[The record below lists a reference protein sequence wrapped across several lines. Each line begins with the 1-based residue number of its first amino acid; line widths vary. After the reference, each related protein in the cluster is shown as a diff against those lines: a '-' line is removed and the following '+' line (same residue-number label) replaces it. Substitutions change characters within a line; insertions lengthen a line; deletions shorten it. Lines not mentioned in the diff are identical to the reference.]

1 MAIQVQVVMDAA
13 DPAAQAEFWARAL
26 DYVVQPPPPGF
37 ASWDDFADKIGLPL
51 ERRGDQS
58 AVVDPAGRGPR
69 VYFQRV
75 PEGKQVKNRVRVDVQ
90 VGAPLVSEP
99 DKRWVLVEQH
109 VAKLVESG
117 ATVLYENND
126 VTGRCMV
133 MQDPEGNEFCV
144 A

>member
-75 PEGKQVKNRVRVDVQ
+75 PEGKQVKNRCTRTTTSPAD
-90 VGAPLVSEP
+90 AWSCRTRRATSSALP
-99 DKRWVLVEQH
+99 DRAL
-109 VAKLVESG
+109 
-117 ATVLYENND
+117 
-126 VTGRCMV
+126 TGGRQTSTTIGMS
-133 MQDPEGNEFCV
+133 MGRRR
-144 A
+144 

>member
-1 MAIQVQVVMDAA
+1 VVDIR
-13 DPAAQAEFWARAL
+13 PQAQDHRWI
-26 DYVVQPPPPGF
+26 
-37 ASWDDFADKIGLPL
+37 DKIGLPL

-75 PEGKQVKNRVRVDVQ
+75 PEGKQVKNRVHVDVQ